1 MKIVVAGLVMRV
13 GVAGTKAQETNIPVP
28 GLVQHLSLREEGDAH
43 GSTSARSL
51 VHSLQDI
58 YSKKVAVTRPLSS
71 ASWLQSYSNLA
82 TVQVFER
89 LVKDNIHVSDEERN
103 LTAETK
109 DS

>member
-1 MKIVVAGLVMRV
+1 MAGLVMRV

-51 VHSLQDI
+51 VHSLQDT
-58 YSKKVAVTRPLSS
+58 YTKKVAVTRPLSS
-71 ASWLQSYSNLA
+71 SWLQSYSNLA